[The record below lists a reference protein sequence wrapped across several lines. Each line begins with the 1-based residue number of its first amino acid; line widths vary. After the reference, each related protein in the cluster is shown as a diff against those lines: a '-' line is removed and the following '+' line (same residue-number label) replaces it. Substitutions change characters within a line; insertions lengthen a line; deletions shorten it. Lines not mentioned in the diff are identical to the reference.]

1 MSESPK
7 LLKRLEISERSKP
20 FVEPIFSAE
29 RKKVSVREVKA
40 MLEIDAILERAT
52 KEAEEVVSKAVA
64 EAASIREEAREQGK
78 QEAWA
83 SLTHELAKVRA
94 ERQALLQ
101 EAESEA
107 LDLAFALARRII
119 SKKIE
124 AQPELVRDVLKEV
137 AQSARGRRSLVFRV
151 HPDDL
156 ELVRAQ
162 QQTLSQELEG
172 AAVYFDDDAT
182 LSRGECVIE
191 TEAGRIDGRLDTQL
205 QILRDALVS

>member
-7 LLKRLEISERSKP
+7 LLKRLEISERSKL
-20 FVEPIFSAE
+20 FVEPIFAAE

-52 KEAEEVVSKAVA
+52 KEAEEVVSKARA
-64 EAASIREEAREQGK
+64 EAAAIRKEACEQGK

-94 ERQALLQ
+94 EREALLQ